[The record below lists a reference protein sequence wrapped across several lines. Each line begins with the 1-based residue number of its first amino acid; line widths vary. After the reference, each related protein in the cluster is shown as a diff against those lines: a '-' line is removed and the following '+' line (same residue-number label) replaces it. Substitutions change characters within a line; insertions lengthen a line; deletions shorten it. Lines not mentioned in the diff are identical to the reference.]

1 LIAGTTGS
9 GKSVGMNMIITSLLY
24 AKHPKELKLAI
35 VDPKKVEMSPYKALS
50 HHFLAVAPDIDQDIV
65 IDAKK
70 AVKLL
75 KALTIEMDIR
85 YDKLS
90 NVGARNIEDYNKKIL
105 SNPKYA
111 AKKDYDHHFLPYIV
125 VIIDELADLMITS
138 GKEVEEPITRIA
150 QLARAV
156 GIHLVIA
163 TQRPSVNVITGLIK
177 ANFSARLSYQVASKI
192 DSRTILDMGGAEQ
205 LIGKGDLLYLPGGT
219 PKPIRL
225 QNAFIS
231 TEEIENIINFISSQK
246 GFSKK
251 YYLPKIEEERADDI
265 ANLIDDL
272 DPMFEEAA
280 KIIVETQQAS
290 TSFLQRKLKL
300 GYSRAARIMDQLES
314 TGIIGNAEGG
324 RGRVPLVKNVDEL
337 DILLRNYG
345 L

>member
-1 LIAGTTGS
+1 
-9 GKSVGMNMIITSLLY
+9 
-24 AKHPKELKLAI
+24 
-35 VDPKKVEMSPYKALS
+35 
-50 HHFLAVAPDIDQDIV
+50 
-65 IDAKK
+65 
-70 AVKLL
+70 
-75 KALTIEMDIR
+75 
-85 YDKLS
+85 
-90 NVGARNIEDYNKKIL
+90 
-105 SNPKYA
+105 
-111 AKKDYDHHFLPYIV
+111 
-125 VIIDELADLMITS
+125 
-138 GKEVEEPITRIA
+138 
-150 QLARAV
+150 
-156 GIHLVIA
+156 
-163 TQRPSVNVITGLIK
+163 
-177 ANFSARLSYQVASKI
+177 
-192 DSRTILDMGGAEQ
+192 
-205 LIGKGDLLYLPGGT
+205 LPGGT

-300 GYSRAARIMDQLES
+300 GYSRAARIMDELET
-314 TGIIGNAEGG
+314 TGIIGNTEGG